1 MRYVVVREIEG
12 THRDSLVFPALEDA
26 RDYDG
31 QVAYVCME
39 QPDDTPGGDPGI
51 VTNCWLYE
59 VDETDIERAREAAL
73 NEPATLFAVCFSP
86 EES

>member
-31 QVAYVCME
+31 QAAYVCME
-39 QPDDTPGGDPGI
+39 QPDDTPGGDPSM
-51 VTNCWLYE
+51 NRQHCL
-59 VDETDIERAREAAL
+59 
-73 NEPATLFAVCFSP
+73 PFAFRQRNLRPYSAP
-86 EES
+86 SDTSH